1 MQPPVIVFPDVELWA
16 ANYLRT
22 SLAARP
28 ESFAS
33 DVHVGIS
40 VPSPRTDRMVIV
52 RRDGGPR
59 LDTTREAARLG
70 VRVWATTDQEATDLA
85 RLVRAL
91 LWMSPDGDPVC
102 RVTDLAGPSSVPDES
117 GQPLRFF
124 SMELVV
130 RGVPLDADLES

>member
-16 ANYLRT
+16 AGYLR
-22 SLAARP
+22 SALAARP
-28 ESFAS
+28 ESFA
-33 DVHVGIS
+33 DAHVGIS
-40 VPSPRTDRMVIV
+40 VPSPREDRMVIV

-102 RVTDLAGPSSVPDES
+102 RVTDLSGPSSVPDES

>member
-16 ANYLRT
+16 TAHLRST
-22 SLAARP
+22 LSGRP

-33 DVHVGIS
+33 NVYVSNS
-40 VPSPRTDRMVIV
+40 VPSTRRDRMVVV

-59 LDTTREAARLG
+59 LDTMREAARLG
-70 VRVWATTDQEATDLA
+70 VRVWAKTEQDATDLA

-91 LWMSPDGDPVC
+91 LWMAPDGAPVC
-102 RVTDLAGPSSVPDES
+102 RVTDLSGPSPVPDES

-124 SMELVV
+124 TVELIV
-130 RGVPLDADLES
+130 RGAPLDNDIES